1 MRRPAAALLLLLV
14 LLPAAAPAQVDP
26 DPVGIGMYFDTA
38 ATVNVLA
45 VPGAGGEPAPV
56 ATAWL
61 VVTRL
66 PQGTS
71 VGYWNGTVAPYAP
84 GAWSDTGAFIFGFTV
99 VGQNLAMNMPGD
111 PRWSFLVFEDP
122 GVLPGGDA
130 VVLARLEITCASA
143 QPIPLYVQWAEIG
156 VYGYPSS
163 VPQPSSGAWDRPVA
177 MINGPAPVAVTGVT
191 WGGVKSLFR

>member
-1 MRRPAAALLLLLV
+1 MRRHALALFLLLPL
-14 LLPAAAPAQVDP
+14 AAVAQVDP
-26 DPVGIGMYFDTA
+26 DAFGIGIYFDTA
-38 ATVNVLA
+38 ATVNALA
-45 VPGAGGEPAPV
+45 VPGAGYEPFPM

-71 VGYWNGTVAPYAP
+71 VGYLQGRVAPYAEGGGP
-84 GAWSDTGAFIFGFTV
+84 DSPTMVFGQPA

-111 PRWSFLVFEDP
+111 PRWSFLVFVDP
-122 GVLPGGDA
+122 GMLPGGDA
-130 VVLARLEITCASA
+130 VVLARLDIACASSL
-143 QPIPLYVQWAEIG
+143 PIPLYVQSAEIG

-163 VPQPSSGAWDRPVA
+163 VPQPSSGAWDL
-177 MINGPAPVAVTGVT
+177 PVAVINGSAPLATTQAT

>member
-1 MRRPAAALLLLLV
+1 MRRQAAALLLLL

-26 DPVGIGMYFDTA
+26 DAFGIGIYFDTA
-38 ATVNVLA
+38 ATVNTLA
-45 VPGAGGEPAPV
+45 VPGAGYEPFPT

-71 VGYWNGTVAPYAP
+71 VGYLQGRVAPYAEGGGP
-84 GAWSDTGAFIFGFTV
+84 DSPAMVFGQPA

-111 PRWSFLVFEDP
+111 PRWSFLVFLEP
-122 GVLPGGDA
+122 GTLPGGDV
-130 VVLARLEITCASA
+130 VVLARLQIFLDSA
-143 QPIPLYVQWAEIG
+143 QPIALYVQWAEIG

-163 VPQPSSGAWDRPVA
+163 LPQPSSGAWDRPVA
-177 MINGPAPVAVTGVT
+177 MINGPAPVAVTGAT